1 MSPTGIQAQI
11 ARSSGQCATNLA
23 MLARI
28 KWFLYNFTQ
37 AQHYVTD
44 HIVMTMGSD
53 FQYNSAVVWFKNM
66 DKLIK
71 YVNAEQAN
79 GTNINLVQTHS
90 FFFFF

>member
-1 MSPTGIQAQI
+1 MRNKLKSP
-11 ARSSGQCATNLA
+11 GQCATNLA

-28 KWFLYNFTQ
+28 KWFRCNFTQ
-37 AQHYVTD
+37 AQHYATD

-79 GTNINLVQTHS
+79 GTNINLVQTLSHYIQLETIP
-90 FFFFF
+90 

>member
-1 MSPTGIQAQI
+1 
-11 ARSSGQCATNLA
+11 
-23 MLARI
+23 
-28 KWFLYNFTQ
+28 
-37 AQHYVTD
+37 
-44 HIVMTMGSD
+44 MTMGSD